1 MKKILLVGILQV
13 LLMGCAPSTSSYKGQ
28 KIEYPQ
34 ASNKTTINIYNREP
48 TLAKQNQNRTQNKN
62 QTSQNSTK
70 TNSSNSIRHPYFDI
84 WTYKSYDQ
92 CLFGDNCIKKEQ
104 RKILNVD
111 DMAVNIVDQLIN
123 TKLMPIKKP
132 VGVTVIVD
140 LNRLNST
147 TDFGR
152 LLSEDIMTNLERAGM
167 AVIDLRAQ
175 KFISINNNGEFYLSR
190 NIKKIRDQYGLGYIL
205 VGTYSV
211 SDYITEVNVRLIDAS
226 SGYIVATAHSSIP
239 TAVIEPYLYNSASP
253 TPLIELKQ
261 GS

>member
-1 MKKILLVGILQV
+1 
-13 LLMGCAPSTSSYKGQ
+13 
-28 KIEYPQ
+28 
-34 ASNKTTINIYNREP
+34 
-48 TLAKQNQNRTQNKN
+48 
-62 QTSQNSTK
+62 
-70 TNSSNSIRHPYFDI
+70 
-84 WTYKSYDQ
+84 
-92 CLFGDNCIKKEQ
+92 
-104 RKILNVD
+104 
-111 DMAVNIVDQLIN
+111 MAVNIVDQLIN
-123 TKLMPIKKP
+123 TELMPIKKP

-152 LLSEDIMTNLERAGM
+152 LLSEDIMTNLERAAM

-211 SDYITEVNVRLIDAS
+211 SDYIKEVNVRLIDAS
-226 SGYIVATAHSSIP
+226 SGYIVSTAHSSIP

-261 GS
+261 EN